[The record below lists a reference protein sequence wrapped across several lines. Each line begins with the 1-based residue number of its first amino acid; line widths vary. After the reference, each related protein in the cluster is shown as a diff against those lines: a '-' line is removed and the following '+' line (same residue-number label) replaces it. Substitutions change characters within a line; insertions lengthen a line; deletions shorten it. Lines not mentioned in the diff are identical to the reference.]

1 MAALANSPIDIS
13 EKRIY
18 TCPEK
23 MGKKGT
29 KLKKQDYSDCEES
42 FADAFGFKIIETAD
56 DGNCFFDS
64 LSKYGKKMKFEPLN
78 KHMQTL
84 REETVDYL
92 HTVPELSIVYTEDDI
107 EELRRSRVYA
117 CDAGD
122 LPPQFANRAFG
133 MNLHIYTFNHDEDL
147 NINYI
152 TLVKNRGTIHRDVTV
167 HVLHIG
173 NHFKLLLTENE
184 AATEFLIDD
193 AALAERVHANEKA
206 NRNRSK
212 ALAEQQRNA
221 NRRTKK
227 QNKNEMNSL
236 EKALKNIKLAENA
249 AKAKNT
255 SKSNSL
261 EKALK
266 NIKLAENDAK
276 ANAERKTRKNANSAS
291 SKSRS
296 RSRSQSRNNKY
307 STYIT
312 LNSMDDSEAEKDRK
326 VFTADYLK
334 QLILHMVEKLK
345 IYNIDKHKFSLK
357 GKPVKRDLINMY
369 RELRQLYLVF
379 RGQ

>member
-152 TLVKNRGTIHRDVTV
+152 TLVKNRGIIYKDVTV

-184 AATEFLIDD
+184 AATEFLIQD
-193 AALAERVHANEKA
+193 AILSERVHANEKA

-212 ALAEQQRNA
+212 AIAKQQEDA

-227 QNKNEMNSL
+227 QKNKEMNSL

-249 AKAKNT
+249 ENAAKV
-255 SKSNSL
+255 
-261 EKALK
+261 
-266 NIKLAENDAK
+266 
-276 ANAERKTRKNANSAS
+276 NAERNTRKNANRAS

-296 RSRSQSRNNKY
+296 RSQSRNDKY
-307 STYIT
+307 STYII
-312 LNSMDDSEAEKDRK
+312 LNSMDDSEIQSDRK
-326 VFTADYLK
+326 IYTADYLK
-334 QLILHMVEKLK
+334 QLISYMVEKLK
-345 IYNIDKHKFSLK
+345 KYNIDEHKFSLK
-357 GKPVKRDLINMY
+357 GKSKGDLINMY

>member
-18 TCPEK
+18 TCLEK
-23 MGKKGT
+23 MGKNGK
-29 KLKKQDYSDCEES
+29 KLETQKYSYCEQE
-42 FADAFGFKIIETAD
+42 FAKAFGFKIIETAD

-236 EKALKNIKLAENA
+236 EKALRNIKLAENA
-249 AKAKNT
+249 AKAN
-255 SKSNSL
+255 
-261 EKALK
+261 A
-266 NIKLAENDAK
+266 AK
-276 ANAERKTRKNANSAS
+276 ADTERKTRKNSNRAN

-296 RSRSQSRNNKY
+296 RSRSQSRNDRY
-307 STYIT
+307 SNYIL
-312 LNSMDDSEAEKDRK
+312 LNSMDDFEAEKDRK

-334 QLILHMVEKLK
+334 QLISHMVEKLK
-345 IYNIDKHKFSLK
+345 KYNIDTHKFSIK

>member
-184 AATEFLIDD
+184 AATKFLIDD

-227 QNKNEMNSL
+227 QNKINSL

-249 AKAKNT
+249 AKA
-255 SKSNSL
+255 
-261 EKALK
+261 
-266 NIKLAENDAK
+266 
-276 ANAERKTRKNANSAS
+276 NAERNTRKNTNRAN

-296 RSRSQSRNNKY
+296 RSRSQSRNDKY
-307 STYIT
+307 STYII
-312 LNSMDDSEAEKDRK
+312 LNSMDDSEIQSDRK
-326 VFTADYLK
+326 IYTADYLK
-334 QLILHMVEKLK
+334 QLISYMVEKLK
-345 IYNIDKHKFSLK
+345 KYNIDEHKFSLK
-357 GKPVKRDLINMY
+357 GKSKGDLINMY

>member
-29 KLKKQDYSDCEES
+29 KLKKQDYSDCEKF
-42 FADAFGFKIIETAD
+42 FADTFGFKIIETAD

-152 TLVKNRGTIHRDVTV
+152 TLVKNRGTIYKDVTV

-212 ALAEQQRNA
+212 AIAEQQRNA

-249 AKAKNT
+249 AKV
-255 SKSNSL
+255 
-261 EKALK
+261 
-266 NIKLAENDAK
+266 
-276 ANAERKTRKNANSAS
+276 NAERNTRKNANKAS

-296 RSRSQSRNNKY
+296 RSQSRNDKY
-307 STYIT
+307 STYII
-312 LNSMDDSEAEKDRK
+312 LNSMDDSEIQSDRK
-326 VFTADYLK
+326 IYTADYLK
-334 QLILHMVEKLK
+334 QLISYMVEKLK
-345 IYNIDKHKFSLK
+345 KYNIDEHKFSLK
-357 GKPVKRDLINMY
+357 GKSKGDLINMY
-369 RELRQLYLVF
+369 RDLRQLYLVF

>member
-1 MAALANSPIDIS
+1 MAAAANSPIDIS

-23 MGKKGT
+23 MSKKGT

-42 FADAFGFKIIETAD
+42 FADAFGFKVIETAD

-84 REETVDYL
+84 REETVDFL

-107 EELRRSRVYA
+107 EELRKSRVYA

-147 NINYI
+147 NMNYI
-152 TLVKNRGTIHRDVTV
+152 TLVKNKGTTHRDVTV

-184 AATEFLIDD
+184 EATKFLIED
-193 AALAERVHANEKA
+193 AVLVERVHANEKA

-236 EKALKNIKLAENA
+236 EKALQKIKLAENA
-249 AKAKNT
+249 AKA
-255 SKSNSL
+255 
-261 EKALK
+261 E
-266 NIKLAENDAK
+266 
-276 ANAERKTRKNANSAS
+276 AERKTRKNNKANSANKAS

-296 RSRSQSRNNKY
+296 RSRSKSINARYKN
-307 STYIT
+307 YIL
-312 LNSMDDSEAEKDRK
+312 LNSMDDFEAEKDRK
-326 VFTADYLK
+326 VFTTDYLK
-334 QLILHMVEKLK
+334 RLISHMVEKLER
-345 IYNIDKHKFSLK
+345 YNIDKNKYDMK
-357 GKPVKRDLINMY
+357 GKLVKRDLINMY

-379 RGQ
+379 REQ

>member
-1 MAALANSPIDIS
+1 MAAAANSPIDIS

-23 MGKKGT
+23 MSKKGT

-107 EELRRSRVYA
+107 EELRQSRVYA

-147 NINYI
+147 NMNYI
-152 TLVKNRGTIHRDVTV
+152 TLVKNKGTIYNDVTV

-184 AATEFLIDD
+184 VATKFLIDD
-193 AALAERVHANEKA
+193 AVLAERVHANEKA

-212 ALAEQQRNA
+212 AIAEQQRNA

-227 QNKNEMNSL
+227 QNKNENEMNSL
-236 EKALKNIKLAENA
+236 EKALKKIKLAENA
-249 AKAKNT
+249 AKA
-255 SKSNSL
+255 
-261 EKALK
+261 E
-266 NIKLAENDAK
+266 
-276 ANAERKTRKNANSAS
+276 AERKTRKNNKANRAS

-296 RSRSQSRNNKY
+296 RSRSKSRDDRY
-307 STYIT
+307 SNYIL
-312 LNSMDDSEAEKDRK
+312 LNSMDDIEAEKDRK
-326 VFTADYLK
+326 TFTADYLK
-334 QLILHMVEKLK
+334 KLISHMVEKLDK
-345 IYNIDKHKFSLK
+345 YNIDKNKYEMK

-379 RGQ
+379 REQ

>member
-42 FADAFGFKIIETAD
+42 FADVFGFKIIETAD

-152 TLVKNRGTIHRDVTV
+152 TLVKNRGTIYKDVTV

-212 ALAEQQRNA
+212 AIAEQQRNA

-249 AKAKNT
+249 AKV
-255 SKSNSL
+255 
-261 EKALK
+261 
-266 NIKLAENDAK
+266 
-276 ANAERKTRKNANSAS
+276 NAERNTRKNANKAS

-296 RSRSQSRNNKY
+296 RSQSRNDKY
-307 STYIT
+307 STYII
-312 LNSMDDSEAEKDRK
+312 LNSMDDSEIQSDRK
-326 VFTADYLK
+326 IYTADYLK
-334 QLILHMVEKLK
+334 QLISYMVEKLK
-345 IYNIDKHKFSLK
+345 KYNIDEHKFSLK
-357 GKPVKRDLINMY
+357 GKSKGDLINMY
-369 RELRQLYLVF
+369 RDLRQLYLVF

>member
-1 MAALANSPIDIS
+1 MAALANSAIDIS

-42 FADAFGFKIIETAD
+42 FADTFGFKIIETAD

-84 REETVDYL
+84 REEIVDYL

-212 ALAEQQRNA
+212 ALAKQQENA
-221 NRRTKK
+221 DRRTKK
-227 QNKNEMNSL
+227 QNKNKMNSL
-236 EKALKNIKLAENA
+236 EKALKNIKLAENV
-249 AKAKNT
+249 
-255 SKSNSL
+255 
-261 EKALK
+261 
-266 NIKLAENDAK
+266 AK
-276 ANAERKTRKNANSAS
+276 ANAERKTRKNANRAN

-296 RSRSQSRNNKY
+296 RSRSQSRNDKN
-307 STYIT
+307 STYII
-312 LNSMDDSEAEKDRK
+312 LNSMYDSEIQSDRK
-326 VFTADYLK
+326 IYTADYLK
-334 QLILHMVEKLK
+334 QLISHMVEKLK
-345 IYNIDKHKFSLK
+345 KYNIDEHKFSLK
-357 GKPVKRDLINMY
+357 AKVTKGDLINMY

>member
-1 MAALANSPIDIS
+1 MAAANSPIDIS

-18 TCPEK
+18 TWPEK

-29 KLKKQDYSDCEES
+29 KLKTQEYSYCEQE

-212 ALAEQQRNA
+212 ALAKQQENA

-227 QNKNEMNSL
+227 QKNKEMNSL

-249 AKAKNT
+249 AKA
-255 SKSNSL
+255 
-261 EKALK
+261 
-266 NIKLAENDAK
+266 
-276 ANAERKTRKNANSAS
+276 NAERNTRKNAKRAN

-296 RSRSQSRNNKY
+296 RSRSQSRNDKN
-307 STYIT
+307 STYII
-312 LNSMDDSEAEKDRK
+312 LNSMYDSEIQSDRK
-326 VFTADYLK
+326 IYTADYLK
-334 QLILHMVEKLK
+334 QLISHMVEKLK
-345 IYNIDKHKFSLK
+345 KYNIDEHKFSLK
-357 GKPVKRDLINMY
+357 GKSKGDLINMY
-369 RELRQLYLVF
+369 RELRQLYHVF

>member
-23 MGKKGT
+23 MSKKGA

-42 FADAFGFKIIETAD
+42 FTDAFGFKIIETAD

-107 EELRRSRVYA
+107 EELRKSRVYA

-147 NINYI
+147 NMNYI
-152 TLVKNRGTIHRDVTV
+152 TLVKNRGTIHKDVTV

-184 AATEFLIDD
+184 AATEFLIQD
-193 AALAERVHANEKA
+193 ASLAERVHANEKA

-212 ALAEQQRNA
+212 AIAEQQRNA
-221 NRRTKK
+221 NRKTKK

-249 AKAKNT
+249 ANAAN
-255 SKSNSL
+255 
-261 EKALK
+261 A
-266 NIKLAENDAK
+266 AK
-276 ANAERKTRKNANSAS
+276 AEAERKTRKNNKANRAS

-296 RSRSQSRNNKY
+296 RSKSRDDRY
-307 STYIT
+307 SNYIL
-312 LNSMDDSEAEKDRK
+312 LNSMDDSDAEKDRK
-326 VFTADYLK
+326 TFTADYLK
-334 QLILHMVEKLK
+334 KLISHMVEKLDK
-345 IYNIDKHKFSLK
+345 YNIDTNKYEMK

-369 RELRQLYLVF
+369 RELRQLYHIF
-379 RGQ
+379 RRR

>member
-1 MAALANSPIDIS
+1 MAAANSPIDIS

-23 MGKKGT
+23 MGKKGA

-42 FADAFGFKIIETAD
+42 FAATFGFKIIETAD

-107 EELRRSRVYA
+107 EELRKSRVYA

-147 NINYI
+147 NMNYI

-184 AATEFLIDD
+184 AATEFLIQT
-193 AALAERVHANEKA
+193 N
-206 NRNRSK
+206 
-212 ALAEQQRNA
+212 
-221 NRRTKK
+221 
-227 QNKNEMNSL
+227 
-236 EKALKNIKLAENA
+236 
-249 AKAKNT
+249 
-255 SKSNSL
+255 
-261 EKALK
+261 
-266 NIKLAENDAK
+266 
-276 ANAERKTRKNANSAS
+276 
-291 SKSRS
+291 
-296 RSRSQSRNNKY
+296 
-307 STYIT
+307 
-312 LNSMDDSEAEKDRK
+312 
-326 VFTADYLK
+326 
-334 QLILHMVEKLK
+334 
-345 IYNIDKHKFSLK
+345 
-357 GKPVKRDLINMY
+357 
-369 RELRQLYLVF
+369 
-379 RGQ
+379 